1 MRGFPVA
8 VLLSSAALSV
18 SLGCG
23 SSNSME
29 ADASSVPDL
38 APATPD
44 LPPASSL
51 ADAWLSPALDGLTVS
66 DVMLASDV
74 VVAADA
80 PSFPD
85 LSSPDL
91 ISTGADLYAADL
103 GGAASSGDAAAPVD
117 AAFDPGPTVPIVVNS
132 GNTATFNLG
141 DGKWQRFSFPVE
153 AGQIY
158 AISEL
163 SGIERGYV
171 SAQASVSP
179 TNFTYQTDATTGR
192 LIFTAS
198 TSGTYYIAVA
208 VVGGGASG
216 TFQVADGG
224 RLLALGAS
232 NVTLAAPNSEDY
244 FFFRF
249 PAMNGKGY
257 HLKVTGPM
265 QPDVA
270 LAVSA
275 RAERSN
281 SGQFG
286 YSDFGV
292 GGSLPFDED
301 ITSAMVA
308 QSISGFYYF
317 YLNLHGDM
325 TVTVTISE
333 LP

>member
-1 MRGFPVA
+1 MRGSFAA
-8 VLLSSAALSV
+8 VLLSSVAVIVAP
-18 SLGCG
+18 GCG
-23 SSNSME
+23 SSNSTE

-44 LPPASSL
+44 LPPAASPP
-51 ADAWLSPALDGLTVS
+51 DAWLSPALDGLTVS

-80 PSFPD
+80 PSSPD
-85 LSSPDL
+85 LSIPDL
-91 ISTGADLYAADL
+91 ASAGADLYAAEP
-103 GGAASSGDAAAPVD
+103 GGASAGGDAATLPD
-117 AAFDPGPTVPIVVNS
+117 AAFDPGPTVPIIVNS
-132 GNTATFNLG
+132 GNTVTFNLG

-171 SAQASVSP
+171 SAQADVSP
-179 TNFTYQTDATTGR
+179 TSFAYQTDATTGW

-198 TSGTYYIAVA
+198 TTGTYYIAVA
-208 VVGGGASG
+208 VVGGSASG

-224 RLLALGAS
+224 SLLALGAS
-232 NVTLAAPNSEDY
+232 NLTLAAPNSEDY

-249 PAMNGKGY
+249 PVTNGKGY

-270 LAVSA
+270 LAISA

-301 ITSAMVA
+301 ITPAMVA